1 MKGSVMA
8 TIIPSIAS
16 ANPLKI
22 AEELDRLGPVERLH
36 VDIED
41 GNFVPNITFGLQTL
55 QRIAM
60 YVNAMLDVHLLVTD
74 PYPYIEACAACN
86 VRDLSA
92 HYEAMPYPMDFCRKV
107 RNAGMRCGLALNF
120 KTPAEAL
127 APFADVVDY
136 TLVMT
141 AEPDDQGQRFVPAML
156 EKVRRVRAILP
167 NAARVWGDG
176 GIGVSELTD
185 VVQAG
190 ADTVILGRAV
200 WGAPDPA
207 SRLRELYRVLEPAS
221 LPHLPQGASTGIL

>member
-8 TIIPSIAS
+8 TIIPSVAS

-36 VDIED
+36 IDIED

-55 QRIAM
+55 KRIAE
-60 YVNAMLDVHLLVTD
+60 YANAALDVHLLVTD
-74 PYPYIEACAACN
+74 PYSYMAACAACN
-86 VRDLSA
+86 VRDLAA
-92 HYEAMPYPMDFCRKV
+92 HYEAVPYPMDFCRKA
-107 RNAGMRCGLALNF
+107 RDAGMRCGLALNF

-136 TLVMT
+136 ALVMT
-141 AEPDDQGQRFVPAML
+141 AEPDGQGQRFVPAML

-167 NAARVWGDG
+167 NAARVWVDG
-176 GIGVSELTD
+176 GIGAPELAD

-200 WGAPDPA
+200 WGAKDPA
-207 SRLRELYRVLEPAS
+207 ARLRELYRTLEPTT
-221 LPHLPQGASTGIL
+221 LPRMP